1 MWIPLELVNYIFYLA
16 NNAKVV
22 YYDKKKREFAVKID
36 TNHETL
42 KTVRNFYQDCKIF
55 TKKIPSNVYPFVR
68 ETQICFPPKKNRS
81 CDSLEDYETTHNSMI
96 TIVDECTSPKTET
109 NIIHSW
115 NRYFVMNSHGGQKF
129 NMFVYDG
136 IVLK

>member
-16 NNAKVV
+16 NHAKIV

-55 TKKIPSNVYPFVR
+55 TKQIPNNTYPFLR
-68 ETQICFPPKKNRS
+68 ETQICFPPKKKKS
-81 CDSLEDYETTHNSMI
+81 CESLEDYETTHNSMI
-96 TIVDECTSPKTET
+96 TIVDECISPKTET

-115 NRYFVMNSHGGQKF
+115 NRYFVMNTRGGQKL
-129 NMFVYDG
+129 NG
-136 IVLK
+136 IDIL